1 MMGMPLFRVWSL
13 FLLFGMLTICIS
25 KIIYTN
31 ENEEERMTDKG
42 KSKTSDTVTM
52 KDVAALANVSIATV
66 SRFLNGD
73 LSRMSTNTA
82 KTVKSAI
89 DKLNYVPNSAA
100 RQMVTKSSGLIAII
114 VANIDD
120 FFSTELFKGIS
131 AMLESKGYVGVLFD
145 SNSDVTRE
153 KELMTIVSTHTFDGL
168 IIQPFSS
175 VKVISDTIRRNIP
188 IVIVDREIEQSPWT
202 QVVTNNY
209 EAARN
214 AAKYFRNE
222 GFTHAIVVTSNLNLA
237 TNRRE
242 RYRGILSEIDNTTLV
257 EVSESSYNHKKVS
270 QLLEKLLKDSKE
282 KTLIFA
288 LKERWITE
296 FVPSLFYKGYIDNKR
311 VAITGFADTSLAKY
325 IDPHTKLI
333 AQNPYLMGASAAE
346 VMTDKLTN
354 MNVRIDNTIVVPAK
368 FE

>member
-1 MMGMPLFRVWSL
+1 
-13 FLLFGMLTICIS
+13 
-25 KIIYTN
+25 
-31 ENEEERMTDKG
+31 MTDKG

-202 QVVTNNY
+202 QVVT
-209 EAARN
+209 R
-214 AAKYFRNE
+214 
-222 GFTHAIVVTSNLNLA
+222 
-237 TNRRE
+237 
-242 RYRGILSEIDNTTLV
+242 
-257 EVSESSYNHKKVS
+257 
-270 QLLEKLLKDSKE
+270 
-282 KTLIFA
+282 
-288 LKERWITE
+288 
-296 FVPSLFYKGYIDNKR
+296 
-311 VAITGFADTSLAKY
+311 
-325 IDPHTKLI
+325 
-333 AQNPYLMGASAAE
+333 
-346 VMTDKLTN
+346 
-354 MNVRIDNTIVVPAK
+354 
-368 FE
+368 